1 MQTLYIDNP
10 QALADFCAQMKAS
23 PWIAV
28 DTEFMREKTYYGQ
41 LCLVQVATPGQ
52 IACIDPIQCPQL
64 EALYELLFNPDITKV
79 IHAAGQDLQLLFE
92 MTGKVPAPVF
102 DTQIAATL
110 LGHGH
115 QIGYG
120 ALVKQILNVELDKS
134 HSRTDW
140 SRRPLSQEQIDYAA
154 DDVRYLAQMYPLI
167 VDKLETSGRLQWLDS
182 DFEQLVARENYEA
195 SADRLWQRISGVNK
209 LKGVQLAA
217 LRELVGWRE
226 QRARKSNIPR
236 KWVLADDVLITM
248 AMQMPAKR
256 DKLSRIRGISGD
268 MLKRHGDNLLAL
280 LEQARQMPRD
290 EWPQFKRPPR
300 LDDEQ
305 EARVDLM
312 MALVRYRCHANGI
325 SPAMVT
331 NRKELDQLVTG
342 ERDLNV
348 LKGWRQHIVGN
359 ELLALL
365 QGQRIL
371 YIDGDNIVIE
381 HKN

>member
-1 MQTLYIDNP
+1 
-10 QALADFCAQMKAS
+10 
-23 PWIAV
+23 
-28 DTEFMREKTYYGQ
+28 
-41 LCLVQVATPGQ
+41 
-52 IACIDPIQCPQL
+52 
-64 EALYELLFNPDITKV
+64 
-79 IHAAGQDLQLLFE
+79 
-92 MTGKVPAPVF
+92 
-102 DTQIAATL
+102 
-110 LGHGH
+110 
-115 QIGYG
+115 
-120 ALVKQILNVELDKS
+120 
-134 HSRTDW
+134 
-140 SRRPLSQEQIDYAA
+140 
-154 DDVRYLAQMYPLI
+154 MYPLI
-167 VDKLETSGRLQWLDS
+167 VDKLETSGRLPWLDS

>member
-10 QALADFCAQMKAS
+10 QALADFCGQLKTL

-41 LCLVQVATPGQ
+41 LCLVQVASPEL

-64 EALYELLFNPDITKV
+64 DALYELLFDTNITKV

-110 LGHGH
+110 LGQGH
-115 QIGYG
+115 QVGYG
-120 ALVKQILNVELDKS
+120 ALVKQMLNVELDKS

-140 SRRPLSQEQIDYAA
+140 ARRPLSQEQIDYAA
-154 DDVRYLAQMYPLI
+154 DDVRYLAQMYPMI
-167 VDKLETSGRLQWLDS
+167 IEQLETNGRLQWLDS
-182 DFEQLVARENYEA
+182 DFEQLVARENYA
-195 SADRLWQRISGVNK
+195 ADADRLWQRISGVNK

-217 LRELVGWRE
+217 LRELAGWRE

-236 KWVLADDVLITM
+236 RWVLADDVLSTI
-248 AMQMPAKR
+248 AMQMPVKR
-256 DKLSRIRGISGD
+256 DKLSRIRGISDD
-268 MLKRHGDNLLAL
+268 MLKRHGDDLLAL
-280 LEQARQMPRD
+280 IERARQMPRD
-290 EWPQFKRPPR
+290 EWPHFKRPPR

-331 NRKELDQLVTG
+331 NRKELDQLVSG
-342 ERDLNV
+342 EHDLNV
-348 LKGWRQHIVGN
+348 LKGWRRHIVGDD
-359 ELLALL
+359 LLALL

-371 YIDGDNIVIE
+371 YIHNDNIVIE
-381 HKN
+381 QRN

>member
-10 QALADFCAQMKAS
+10 QALADFCAPLKTQ

-41 LCLVQVATPGQ
+41 LCLVQIATPEQ

-64 EALYELLFNPDITKV
+64 DALYDLLFDANITKV

-115 QIGYG
+115 QTGYG
-120 ALVKQILNVELDKS
+120 ALVKQMLNVELDKS
-134 HSRTDW
+134 HCRTDW

-167 VDKLETSGRLQWLDS
+167 VEQLESSGRLQWLDS
-182 DFEQLVARENYEA
+182 DFDQLVATENYA
-195 SADRLWQRISGVNK
+195 ADADRLWQRISGVNK

-217 LRELVGWRE
+217 LRELAGWRE

-248 AMQMPAKR
+248 AMQMPGKR
-256 DKLSRIRGISGD
+256 DKLSRIRGISDD
-268 MLKRHGDNLLAL
+268 MLKRHGDALLAL
-280 LEQARQMPRD
+280 MERARQMPRE
-290 EWPQFKRPPR
+290 EWPHFRRPPR

-312 MALVRYRCHANGI
+312 MALVRHHCHANSI

-331 NRKELDQLVTG
+331 NRKELDQLVSG

-348 LKGWRQHIVGN
+348 LTGWRRHIVGD

-371 YIDGDNIVIE
+371 YIHNDNIVIE
-381 HKN
+381 QKN